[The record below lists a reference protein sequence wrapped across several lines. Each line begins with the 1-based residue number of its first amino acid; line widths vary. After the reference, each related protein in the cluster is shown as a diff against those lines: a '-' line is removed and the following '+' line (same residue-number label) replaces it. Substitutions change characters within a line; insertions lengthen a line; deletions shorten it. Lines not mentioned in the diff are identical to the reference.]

1 MAECDCEWGAPY
13 WQYFARVILMMRPR
27 LHGTDGIRGRIEQ
40 FEGDDLGALT
50 ALVEQRILSNRAMRL
65 IGEATGLFLV
75 EDIGESPLVMLGWD
89 RRTGNASLVD
99 ALESGLG
106 AAGCRTLKVGELPT
120 PGLHHSV
127 LASAADAGM
136 MVTASHN
143 PATDSGVKL
152 FDSAGYKSMPDTED
166 RISALAWSL
175 ADGELAAPQEAGVSL
190 DEIDGL
196 SLYRGAL
203 KKRLEVFES
212 LFNVDFETVD
222 WNSVIA
228 PQGLLV
234 DCSGGAATTWFADGL
249 SRRGLDAIEV
259 SSRLDPINHNCG
271 AGDFSPTAQWSVRE
285 LLMDVPSHRLLW
297 SITQRLEENDGMCP
311 WETGQ
316 IIGAA
321 LDGDGDRCLLIEA
334 TSDGLQIVDGD
345 RMCDDILRAA
355 IFVQSGQ
362 WKMAA
367 SIESDLGL
375 TADLPRLGMHT
386 ATTTAV
392 GDRWLSAA
400 LRPNNGTRWL
410 ESSLFPR
417 VIGTE
422 DSGHLV
428 MPTPVPNSNN
438 SWALVGDGAAT
449 TIAYLLAR
457 TILQTD
463 GVAPAFEGGWK
474 KRSSIQPSVRERWNG
489 QNDISELVQSTAEE
503 WCGCSLVRTEVDGEP
518 ALLLLEGEL
527 NDLPISIAV
536 RNSGTQAKTSISIRF
551 ARGVDSN
558 GDELMELIL
567 NLLTPHLSP

>member
-1 MAECDCEWGAPY
+1 MT
-13 WQYFARVILMMRPR
+13 RPR
-27 LHGTDGIRGRIEQ
+27 LHGTDGIRGRIEP
-40 FEGDDLGALT
+40 FDGDDERALL
-50 ALVEQRILSNRAMRL
+50 ALVEQRILSNRAMRI

-89 RRTGNASLVD
+89 RRDGNGALVD

-106 AAGCRTLKVGELPT
+106 AAGCRTLRVGEIPT
-120 PGLHHSV
+120 PGLHHTV

-152 FDSAGYKSMPDTED
+152 FNSEGYKSMPEIED
-166 RISALAWSL
+166 RISAIAWEL
-175 ADGELAAPQEAGVSL
+175 ADGGLVAPQEDMTSL

-196 SLYRGAL
+196 NLYRSGL
-203 KKRLEVFES
+203 KRRLEAFES
-212 LFNVDFETVD
+212 LFDMDFETVD
-222 WNSVIA
+222 WKDVIA
-228 PQGLLV
+228 PHGLLL
-234 DCSGGAATTWFADGL
+234 DCSGGAGTEWFADGL
-249 SRRGLDAIEV
+249 SRRGLNTIEV

-271 AGDFSPTAQWSVRE
+271 AGDFSPTAKWSVGE
-285 LLMDVPSHRLLW
+285 LLMDIPSHRLLW
-297 SITQRLEENDGMCP
+297 SIVQRLEENDGMTP
-311 WETGQ
+311 WDAGQ
-316 IIGAA
+316 IVAAA

-334 TSDGLQIVDGD
+334 TSDGLQIIDGD
-345 RMCDDILRAA
+345 RMCDDIIRAA
-355 IFVQSGQ
+355 VSVQPGM

-375 TADLPRLGMHT
+375 TAELSRLGKHI

-400 LRPNNGTRWL
+400 LRP
-410 ESSLFPR
+410 ESGVGWIESPSLPR

-428 MPTPVPNSNN
+428 MPTPCPHTSD

-449 TIAYLLAR
+449 LIAYLLAR
-457 TILQTD
+457 SVLEKD
-463 GVAPAFEGGWK
+463 GVDPAFEAGWK
-474 KRSSIQPSVRERWNG
+474 KRTSIQPSVRERWTGENKL
-489 QNDISELVQSTAEE
+489 SELIQSTTEE
-503 WCGCSLVRTEVDGEP
+503 WCGSTLARTNVDGEP
-518 ALLLLEGEL
+518 ALLLLEGTM

-551 ARGVDSN
+551 ARGVEAN
-558 GDELMELIL
+558 GDELMTR
-567 NLLTPHLSP
+567 LLDVLMPHLSP

>member
-1 MAECDCEWGAPY
+1 
-13 WQYFARVILMMRPR
+13 MMRPR
-27 LHGTDGIRGRIEQ
+27 LHGTDGIRGRIER
-40 FEGDDLGALT
+40 FDGDDESALS
-50 ALVEQRILSNRAMRL
+50 ALIEQRILSNRAMRI

-75 EDIGESPLVMLGWD
+75 EDIGESPLVVLGWD
-89 RRTGNASLVD
+89 RRDGNAALVD

-106 AAGCRTLKVGELPT
+106 AAGCRTLRVGELPT
-120 PGLHHSV
+120 PGLHQTV

-152 FDSAGYKSMPDTED
+152 FDADGYKSMPETED
-166 RISALAWSL
+166 RISSLAWSL
-175 ADGELAAPQEAGVSL
+175 VDGELAAPQENMEVI

-196 SLYRGAL
+196 SLYRSAL
-203 KKRLEVFES
+203 KKRLNTFES
-212 LFNVDFETVD
+212 LFDVDFETVNWGD
-222 WNSVIA
+222 FIA
-228 PQGLLV
+228 PQGLLL
-234 DCSGGAATTWFADGL
+234 DCSGGAGTAWFADGL

-271 AGDFSPTAQWSVRE
+271 AGDFSPTATWNVNE
-285 LLMDVPSHRLLW
+285 LMMDIPSHRLLW
-297 SITQRLEENDGMCP
+297 SITQRLEENDGISP

-334 TSDGLQIVDGD
+334 TSDGLKIIDGD
-345 RMCDDILRAA
+345 RMCDDIMRAA
-355 IFVQSGQ
+355 IFSQSGQ
-362 WKMAA
+362 WNMAA

-375 TADLPRLGMHT
+375 TANLPRLGKHIS
-386 ATTTAV
+386 TTTAV

-400 LRPNNGTRWL
+400 LRPNSERKWF
-410 ESSLFPR
+410 ESTEFPK

-428 MPTPVPNSNN
+428 LPTPCPDSYN

-449 TIAYLLAR
+449 LLAYLLAR
-457 TILQTD
+457 SVLEKE

-474 KRSSIQPSVRERWNG
+474 KRSSIKPSVRERWTGRNKL
-489 QNDISELVQSTAEE
+489 SELVQSTAEE
-503 WCGCSLVRTEVDGEP
+503 WCGCSLERTEVDGEP
-518 ALLLLEGEL
+518 ALLLLEGKL

-536 RNSGTQAKTSISIRF
+536 RNSGTEAKTSISIRF
-551 ARGVDSN
+551 ASGVDSN

-567 NLLTPHLSP
+567 QVLTTHLCP